1 MGKFCNGVKT
11 YLADAKRHQDQAQ
24 YRHKRTGE
32 ARVKIGPSHCHF
44 GGVNVPHWTIDCET
58 CHVIAKPLLSVSLTS
73 HFRYFPRTIS
83 SYRGNR
89 SNISTLQGGH
99 AVSFPVQ
106 AKTGQGRRADV
117 WTRGYS
123 EIMDLVDIV
132 DSKTRCLV
140 QENWKRML
148 YWRNNDCSSWAAPRD
163 AQVFGVFGGD
173 RSWRSGHSL
182 FIRCCMRSTHSC
194 LRIRRWATYVSHNSC
209 TRAAL
214 CTRTRCLPRNPP
226 YRRGWAIRER
236 SSKRSSNF
244 WN

>member
-1 MGKFCNGVKT
+1 M
-11 YLADAKRHQDQAQ
+11 
-24 YRHKRTGE
+24 
-32 ARVKIGPSHCHF
+32 
-44 GGVNVPHWTIDCET
+44 PHWTIDCET
-58 CHVIAKPLLSVSLTS
+58 CHVIGKPLLSVSLTS

-99 AVSFPVQ
+99 AVSFPVV
-106 AKTGQGRRADV
+106 KTGQGTWIYKRVD
-117 WTRGYS
+117 S
-123 EIMDLVDIV
+123 ETVDLVDIV

-194 LRIRRWATYVSHNSC
+194 LRIRRWATYVSRNSY
-209 TRAAL
+209 TRSAL
-214 CTRTRCLPRNPP
+214 CTVLVVHVGIRLIDAAGEFENVPRNAP
-226 YRRGWAIRER
+226 
-236 SSKRSSNF
+236 NF